1 MRNKNGLVKAINWN
15 QIEDDMD
22 KEVWDRLV
30 KQFWIDTRFPISN
43 DIPTWNTL
51 TDQEKDL
58 TIKVFTGLT
67 LLDTLQ
73 SSVGAIS
80 LIPDAITPHEEAVY
94 ANIAFMEAFS
104 AETELLTPQ
113 GWKRIDQVT
122 DKDKVAQYD
131 PETGEITFATPTLVP
146 SHFAEEV
153 YEIKANNGNARQVV
167 SGGHR
172 VYYEEKEELN
182 NSSYKWIPKTAEARD
197 LYNEIINYKSSF
209 RRFRTSGTINGT
221 ATLTP
226 EDRLKI
232 AIQADGSFKAG
243 SSPRYTGEKKGIIPV
258 HFDLTKERKKTRLLE
273 LAIEAGWNIKTLKTE
288 NRYILEVPLN
298 HIGDREKHF
307 DSWWNLNT
315 ISKEWAEEFIKESG
329 LWDGHTL
336 KGGYGV
342 TYYTTDKRNSD
353 FYIAIATLAGYR
365 SRTTTRV
372 DNRSDA
378 YKDTYVTN
386 VTYNKNTV
394 NGQSMVINKVEPQ
407 QVYCVQVPTTY
418 LLTRNGNSP
427 VISGNCVHA
436 KSYSSIFSTLC
447 STQQI
452 KETFRWSEEQP
463 NLITKE
469 QIIQKF
475 YEGQDPHRKKIAST
489 LLESFLFYS
498 GFYLPLYWASKAKL
512 TNTADMIKLI
522 IRDESV
528 HGSYIGYKYQKNVE
542 KLPQEQQEE
551 LKMETYSLLLEL
563 YDNELEYTR
572 VLYDDL
578 GLTEDVSAFLRFNAN
593 KALMNLG
600 YDPLFPVEDTKANP
614 AVMSALSLST
624 DTGDFFSGT
633 NTYVLADNEDTT
645 DDDWAVAMDDDDWE
659 F

>member
-94 ANIAFMEAFS
+94 ANIAFMEA
-104 AETELLTPQ
+104 
-113 GWKRIDQVT
+113 
-122 DKDKVAQYD
+122 
-131 PETGEITFATPTLVP
+131 
-146 SHFAEEV
+146 
-153 YEIKANNGNARQVV
+153 
-167 SGGHR
+167 
-172 VYYEEKEELN
+172 
-182 NSSYKWIPKTAEARD
+182 
-197 LYNEIINYKSSF
+197 
-209 RRFRTSGTINGT
+209 
-221 ATLTP
+221 
-226 EDRLKI
+226 
-232 AIQADGSFKAG
+232 
-243 SSPRYTGEKKGIIPV
+243 
-258 HFDLTKERKKTRLLE
+258 
-273 LAIEAGWNIKTLKTE
+273 
-288 NRYILEVPLN
+288 
-298 HIGDREKHF
+298 
-307 DSWWNLNT
+307 
-315 ISKEWAEEFIKESG
+315 
-329 LWDGHTL
+329 
-336 KGGYGV
+336 
-342 TYYTTDKRNSD
+342 
-353 FYIAIATLAGYR
+353 
-365 SRTTTRV
+365 
-372 DNRSDA
+372 
-378 YKDTYVTN
+378 
-386 VTYNKNTV
+386 
-394 NGQSMVINKVEPQ
+394 
-407 QVYCVQVPTTY
+407 
-418 LLTRNGNSP
+418 
-427 VISGNCVHA
+427 VHA